1 MALFRTNWLVRP
13 NCVRAFTSSALAA
26 RSWASKRSLSSGRT
40 PARNAWRS
48 ARAAS
53 SWPCRAFSRAWNS
66 SCRSWAITSFL
77 AIFWPALMGKLTN
90 RPGTWKASSTLF
102 EASTLPGNVRTWESS
117 PAATTI
123 VLTGRTTSLAVGAV
137 GEQLPPRTRM
147 DKAIDTL
154 RQLLLR
160 LKSLAFTR
168 VFSLLPV
175 YAVSVENEMQICVGE
190 KTFDVFVAGRM
201 LGVNLK

>member
-1 MALFRTNWLVRP
+1 
-13 NCVRAFTSSALAA
+13 
-26 RSWASKRSLSSGRT
+26 
-40 PARNAWRS
+40 
-48 ARAAS
+48 
-53 SWPCRAFSRAWNS
+53 
-66 SCRSWAITSFL
+66 
-77 AIFWPALMGKLTN
+77 
-90 RPGTWKASSTLF
+90 
-102 EASTLPGNVRTWESS
+102 
-117 PAATTI
+117 
-123 VLTGRTTSLAVGAV
+123 
-137 GEQLPPRTRM
+137 M

-201 LGVNLK
+201 LGVNVK